1 MPQRIQRSR
10 KRGWRKPP
18 NTECISRPSK
28 FGNPFA
34 IDEYGRERAI
44 KMFEDWILAPEQA
57 SLLDEARRTLR
68 GKNLCCWCR
77 LGLACHADVLLELV
91 NR

>member
-1 MPQRIQRSR
+1 
-10 KRGWRKPP
+10 
-18 NTECISRPSK
+18 
-28 FGNPFA
+28 
-34 IDEYGRERAI
+34 
-44 KMFEDWILAPEQA
+44 MFEDWILAPEQA